1 MNGRARA
8 FLAAAAAAAALAGCA
23 TDSQPGPADTP
34 PEQAQA
40 GRTGVVESVRPVTI
54 EGAPTGVGATVGSV
68 AGGIGGSMIGSG
80 RGSAVAAI
88 AGAVAGGL
96 LGRAVEEQSRSNRPG
111 VEITVRLDNG
121 ELRAVVQPAG
131 ETFKPGDR
139 VRLVTVNG
147 EPRVS
152 R

>member
-1 MNGRARA
+1 MGAGARV
-8 FLAAAAAAAALAGCA
+8 FLAAVAAATLAGCA
-23 TDSQPGPADTP
+23 TDPSPPAP
-34 PEQAQA
+34 AEPEQAQT
-40 GRTGVVESVRPVTI
+40 GRTGVVESVRPVPM
-54 EGAPTGVGATVGSV
+54 EGTRTGVGATVGSV
-68 AGGIGGSMIGSG
+68 AGGIGGGMIGSG

-88 AGAVAGGL
+88 VGAVAGGL
-96 LGRAVEEQSRSNRPG
+96 LGGAAEESMSSRNRPG